1 MKTIVAGKT
10 KKGNN
15 YYKFSMSESEFTGLD
30 NDNEGICV
38 FCGETQNGCE
48 PDARMYEC
56 ESCEKKGVYGASEL
70 LMMGLIS
77 FSGDDLEEN
86 KDDQP

>member
-1 MKTIVAGKT
+1 MKTVVGGKT
-10 KKGNN
+10 KKGND
-15 YYKFSMSESEFTGLD
+15 YFKFNMSESEYIELD
-30 NDNEGICV
+30 NENEGLCLY
-38 FCGETQNGCE
+38 CGEIQSGCE

-77 FSGDDLEEN
+77 FTEDSQDD
-86 KDDQP
+86 